1 MEGRVQCAG
10 ECRGYFDR
18 GDLDD
23 LGLCE
28 PCGDSY
34 YGNDLDDDFGSEDEE
49 GCYVSF
55 DW

>member
-1 MEGRVQCAG
+1 MDGQVQCAG
-10 ECRGYFDR
+10 ECRGWFEAA
-18 GDLDD
+18 DLDV

-34 YGNDLDDDFGSEDEE
+34 YDERQCDELGFDDKDDF
-49 GCYVSF
+49 VI